1 MRGEVAE
8 MQQSNREEE
17 AKPKEEEGSTEAKRG
32 AKKKCKE
39 GLITCCCG
47 SHQCRENPRQ
57 RRKDCREFLLVLGGR
72 ENRNKE
78 ERGEG
83 GELAIQQ
90 STEKERGVRA
100 KTTNTE
106 GKAIEENAV

>member
-1 MRGEVAE
+1 MEMEEADVVEEEVGEGRERMRILVLDFAMMRLEVAE

-47 SHQCRENPRQ
+47 S
-57 RRKDCREFLLVLGGR
+57 
-72 ENRNKE
+72 
-78 ERGEG
+78 
-83 GELAIQQ
+83 QQ
-90 STEKERGVRA
+90 
-100 KTTNTE
+100 
-106 GKAIEENAV
+106 